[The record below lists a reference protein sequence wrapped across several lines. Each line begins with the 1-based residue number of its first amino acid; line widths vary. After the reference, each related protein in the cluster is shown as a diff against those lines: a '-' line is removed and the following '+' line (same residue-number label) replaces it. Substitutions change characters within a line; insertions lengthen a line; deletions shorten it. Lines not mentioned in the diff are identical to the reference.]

1 MPTALPSLS
10 LSSAIAREDDRVGI
24 EQASVKVKPIA
35 AHNNFINMLC
45 PFCLND
51 NNSKTN

>member
-1 MPTALPSLS
+1 

-35 AHNNFINMLC
+35 AHN
-45 PFCLND
+45 
-51 NNSKTN
+51 TW